1 MVLTRLDLLQGF
13 AALFQSLNRQDR
25 DAILG
30 VTFTRRAHQ
39 NDDWRT
45 ELNAFWQTWVDRMD
59 LALPDLM
66 VAQTHTRASLFSFSR
81 QMQGSRE
88 PLVSLLEGLLDG
100 ENMNVMLRGV
110 YLTSGFSVDRWMIYS
125 PSLPPASTGW
135 AITHWR
141 PGPWWTPRLISPAA
155 CSRSVRA

>member
-1 MVLTRLDLLQGF
+1 LQTLRSRLQDIRQHLHCQLPVYVVLTRLDLLQGF

-30 VTFTRRAHQ
+30 VTFTRRAHE

-45 ELNAFWQTWVDRMD
+45 ELNAFWQTWVDRMN

-88 PLVSLLEGLLDG
+88 
-100 ENMNVMLRGV
+100 
-110 YLTSGFSVDRWMIYS
+110 
-125 PSLPPASTGW
+125 
-135 AITHWR
+135 
-141 PGPWWTPRLISPAA
+141 
-155 CSRSVRA
+155 